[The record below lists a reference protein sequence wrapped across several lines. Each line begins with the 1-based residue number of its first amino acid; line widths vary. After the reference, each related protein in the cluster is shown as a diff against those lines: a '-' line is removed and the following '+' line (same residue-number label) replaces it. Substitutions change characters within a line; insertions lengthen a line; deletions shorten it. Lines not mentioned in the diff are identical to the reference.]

1 MLALPVFLGGNLVRQ
16 LPLECPHL
24 RPGDGC
30 LRRAPSPVGHP
41 RIACRRAETAS
52 PTPASGDLAG
62 DDGERKPG
70 DQDEADEGERDPKRE
85 HRPGR
90 AIRVAV
96 EARSIVLPHG
106 KTSRLRRESPIAP
119 SAQPTVHPARREAE
133 RASAGRHAA
142 NSPLSAHASS
152 GSSSSSEAGV
162 ALCSAATNPSVRFT
176 TKSRCRSM
184 VTMW

>member
-1 MLALPVFLGGNLVRQ
+1 VSR
-16 LPLECPHL
+16 
-24 RPGDGC
+24 
-30 LRRAPSPVGHP
+30 ST
-41 RIACRRAETAS
+41 RIARRGAETAPS
-52 PTPASGDLAG
+52 TPASGDLAG

-106 KTSRLRRESPIAP
+106 KTSRLRRESPITP